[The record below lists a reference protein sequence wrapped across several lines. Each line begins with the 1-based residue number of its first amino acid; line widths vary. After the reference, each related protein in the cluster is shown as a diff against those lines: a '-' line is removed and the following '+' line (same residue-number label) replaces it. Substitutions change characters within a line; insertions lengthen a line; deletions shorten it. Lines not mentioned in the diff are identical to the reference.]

1 MKFFKRK
8 VIGSMKKVI
17 LIGKINGKKE
27 GIGMVRKIC
36 YDVLELCDD
45 KDVRSILAEPIIEL
59 IKRGINNWDIN
70 LIESNRQMLLE
81 IAMEATMDYY
91 EGNTLEEQIIGLH
104 RLVKLHYDLLNK
116 LGF

>member
-1 MKFFKRK
+1 
-8 VIGSMKKVI
+8 MKKVI
-17 LIGKINGKKE
+17 LVGKINGE
-27 GIGMVRKIC
+27 REDVGIVRKIC
-36 YDVLELCDD
+36 YDILELCGN

-70 LIESNRQMLLE
+70 LIKSNRKMLLE
-81 IAMEATMDYY
+81 IVMEATMDYY
-91 EGNTLEEQIIGLH
+91 EGNTLEEQIVGLH